1 MDKPDVLQW
10 NWRSYFTRAN
20 LARGQSDAAQIGAG
34 AFECD
39 PGGAWARL
47 TTVNGFTAQ
56 VLRAPTSYN
65 ELVRYP
71 PWDRLV
77 TSRHSK
83 STLAYYRFY
92 SCTCSV
98 GSIGQRCRHLAA
110 LMFKWEQVHGPFVMT
125 ESDEAFAARLQRE
138 REEAEEALRQKRL
151 EQEKQRKQANKY
163 PAIDYVLTRAQKS
176 PEGLYF
182 PPDAILQKSKLFTD
196 QYEAEL
202 ADALLA
208 SGGNPITSFQTVCS
222 PGEKQVLDISGR
234 FDNEAVHIVMKQ
246 DDLYQLSCH
255 CGRSYLPSI
264 YWYSGTDRQGRMCCH
279 ALALWMRAREI
290 IIRDNPGDVTD
301 YNGFQLLS
309 LIADDAGQAQAA
321 PTAEVRSRKRPC
333 VELVPRIT
341 RDRISDAI
349 KLNFDIGRAGER
361 TYAVK
366 SLQSLISAEEEGQV
380 YAVSK
385 ATSLNFAEEAFTASS
400 LLWFQLIQSRVRAV
414 RSVNDRLSRSFY
426 HSSTLSVGAAIP
438 LEESDLDIVYDM
450 AEGGEIN
457 YQYGTRAEA
466 CLVRVGEAL
475 PRAQMQL
482 DPIKSED
489 DRLVGISIKGSM
501 PRLLQ
506 GSRYKYILDRTCFGR
521 VTGGE
526 TAFLNAMQEI
536 ADGTGAFQCAIGER
550 KLAEFYYRVLPAL
563 QGNPQVSVVDNVG
576 ALIEGVLPSEPQF
589 VFYLDIT
596 GKRITC
602 DTRVRYDEFTFR
614 LGQSPASLP
623 PRRRDIDQE
632 QRVLLAVHG
641 FFPRIDNA
649 AELFY
654 VHNDDDTLVN
664 ILSDGVAVLS
674 QYGEV
679 NGSEAFK
686 RVRVRP
692 APQPRISVR
701 IDGGL
706 LDLSVQTKDMSEDE
720 LLALLASY
728 RQKRVWHRLS
738 SGEFID
744 LRDTAALDALDETA
758 RAMDVSLEDL
768 IRGSAELPAYRALYV
783 DKLLEAHNAVAA
795 SRDRVF
801 KSLIRS
807 FQTIKDSDFDAP
819 EALSDALRPYQLYGF
834 RWLCTLAQ
842 AGFGGILADE
852 MGLGKTV
859 QMLAFLQA
867 QRDGG
872 EKKPALV
879 VCPAS
884 LVYNWQDECRKFA
897 PGLRIEPLAGA
908 LRQRKA
914 QLADMTADIYVTSY
928 DLLRRDIALYDR
940 ITFSTVVLDEAQYV
954 KNQRASVSKVVR
966 VLKAEHRFALTGTP
980 IENRLSELWSIFD
993 FLMPG
998 FLYAAKEFSAR
1009 FEGPIMKQKDAQ
1021 ATAKLSAMTGPFIL
1035 RRRKADVLKDLPEK
1049 LEEARSFQMEEDQ
1062 RKLYD
1067 AQLVRMKALL
1077 ASSSDTG
1084 EDKLRILAEITR
1096 LRQLCCDPSLL
1107 FEGYDGTSAKR
1118 AACLEMIQN
1127 AMDAGHRMLV
1137 FSQFTSM
1144 LALLEADLKAADI
1157 PFYTLTG
1164 ATPKLERIRLVNA
1177 FNDGDVPVFLI
1188 SLKAGGTGLNLTG
1201 ADVVIHYDPWWNLA
1215 VQNQATDRAHRIGQT
1230 RQVTVIKL
1238 IAADTIEERIVRLQ
1252 DTKRELADAI
1262 IGGENTS
1269 LMSLSRDELL
1279 ALLE

>member
-1 MDKPDVLQW
+1 MDKPNVLQW
-10 NWRSYFTRAN
+10 NWRSYFTQSN
-20 LARGQSDAAQIGAG
+20 LTYGKRDAANMDPG
-34 AFECD
+34 AFKCD
-39 PGGAWARL
+39 PNGAWAKL
-47 TTVNGFTAQ
+47 TTANGYSVQ
-56 VLRAPTSYN
+56 VLRAPTSYD
-65 ELVRYP
+65 ELRRYP
-71 PWDRLV
+71 PWNRLH
-77 TSRHSK
+77 TGRNPK
-83 STLAYYRFY
+83 GNMAYDRFY

-125 ESDEAFAARLQRE
+125 ESDEAFAARIQRE

-163 PAIDYVLTRAQKS
+163 PAIDYVLTRAKAS
-176 PEGLYF
+176 PKGLYF
-182 PPDAILQKSKLFTD
+182 PPDAILRSTNPLTD

-208 SGGNPITSFQTVCS
+208 SGEDPVASFQTVCS
-222 PGEKQVLDISGR
+222 PGQKQMLDICGR
-234 FDNEAVHIVMKQ
+234 FGETITRIIAKQ
-246 DDLYQLSCH
+246 DGFYQLTCN
-255 CGRSYLPSI
+255 CGRSWLHSNYWHPSN
-264 YWYSGTDRQGRMCCH
+264 DRQGRMCCH
-279 ALALWMRAREI
+279 ALALWMRTREI
-290 IIRDNPGDVTD
+290 IIRNNPGDVTD
-301 YNGFQLLS
+301 YNGFRLLS
-309 LIADDAGQAQAA
+309 LIADDAGLTQSA
-321 PTAEVRSRKRPC
+321 PTAEAKSRKRPC
-333 VELVPRIT
+333 VELVPRIV

-361 TYAVK
+361 AYAVK
-366 SLQSLISAEEEGQV
+366 SLQGLISAVEEGDA

-385 ATSLNFAEEAFTASS
+385 AASLNFAEETFTEAS
-400 LLWFQLIQSRVRAV
+400 LPWFQLIQSRIRAV
-414 RSVNDRLSRSFY
+414 RSVNDRLNRSFY
-426 HSSTLSVGAAIP
+426 RSTTLSVGAGIP

-450 AEGGEIN
+450 TEGGEIN
-457 YQYGTRAEA
+457 YQYGNRSET

-475 PRAQMQL
+475 PRTQMQL
-482 DPIKSED
+482 DPVKSKD
-489 DRLVGISIKGSM
+489 GRLTGISIEGSI
-501 PRLLQ
+501 PRLMQ
-506 GSRYKYILDRTCFGR
+506 GSRYKYVLDKTCFGR
-521 VTGGE
+521 VNGGE

-550 KLAEFYYRVLPAL
+550 KLAEFYYRILPML
-563 QGNPQVSVVDNVG
+563 QGNPQVSVMDNVG
-576 ALIEGVLPSEPQF
+576 ALIEGALPSEPQF
-589 VFYLDIT
+589 AFYLDIAD
-596 GKRITC
+596 KRITC
-602 DTRVRYDEFTFR
+602 DTRVRYDDIAFK
-614 LGQSPASLP
+614 LGQSPESIAL
-623 PRRRDIDQE
+623 RQRDIDQE
-632 QRVLLAVHG
+632 QRVLLAVRG

-654 VHNDDDTLVN
+654 TFNDDDTLVN
-664 ILSDGVAVLS
+664 ILSEGVATLS

-738 SGEFID
+738 SGDFID

-783 DKLLEAHNAVAA
+783 DRLLEAHNAVAA

-801 KSLIRS
+801 KALIRS

-884 LVYNWQDECRKFA
+884 LVYNWQDECRKFT
-897 PGLRIEPLAGA
+897 PGLRIEPLAGT

-914 QLADMTADIYVTSY
+914 RLADMTADIYVTSY

-1077 ASSSDTG
+1077 ASSGDTG

-1252 DTKRELADAI
+1252 ETKRELADAI
-1262 IGGENTS
+1262 ISGENTS

>member
-1 MDKPDVLQW
+1 MNKPNVLQW
-10 NWRSYFTRAN
+10 NWRSYFSRKN
-20 LARGQSDAAQIGAG
+20 LEYGQIDASLINPD
-34 AFECD
+34 AFACD
-39 PGGAWARL
+39 PAGAWARL
-47 TTVNGFTAQ
+47 TTSAGFKVQ
-56 VLRAPTSYN
+56 VLRAPTNYD
-65 ELVRYP
+65 ELLRYP

-77 TSRHSK
+77 TSRYSK
-83 STLAYYRFY
+83 SPLASSRFY

-98 GSIGQRCRHLAA
+98 GVMGQRCRHLAS

-125 ESDEAFAARLQRE
+125 ESDEAFAARLRRE
-138 REEAEEALRQKRL
+138 QEEAAEALRRKKL
-151 EQEKQRKQANKY
+151 EQEKQRKQDNRY
-163 PAIDYVLTRAQKS
+163 PAIDYVLARAQS
-176 PEGLYF
+176 APQGLYF
-182 PPDAILQKSKLFTD
+182 PPDTILRSAELLTD

-208 SGGNPITSFQTVCS
+208 SGNNPITSFQTVCN
-222 PGEKQVLDISGR
+222 PGQKQVLDISGR
-234 FDNEAVHIVMKQ
+234 FGEETVHIVLHQ
-246 DDLYQLSCH
+246 DRLNQVTCH
-255 CGRSYLPSI
+255 CGRSYLRSN
-264 YWYSGTDRQGRMCCH
+264 YWYPGDNRQGRMCCH

-309 LIADDAGQAQAA
+309 LISDGARLAQSA
-321 PTAEVRSRKRPC
+321 PSAETKPGKRRC
-333 VELVPRIT
+333 VELSPRIT
-341 RDRISDAI
+341 RDRVSDAI
-349 KLNFDIGRAGER
+349 KLNFDIGRTGER
-361 TYAVK
+361 AYAVK
-366 SLQSLISAEEEGQV
+366 SLQSLISAVDEEKI
-380 YAVSK
+380 YPVSK
-385 ATSLNFAEEAFTASS
+385 ATSLSFAEETFTDSS
-400 LLWFQLIQSRVRAV
+400 LDWYQLIQSRVRAV
-414 RSVNDRLSRSFY
+414 QSVNERLSRSFY
-426 HSSTLSVGAAIP
+426 RSSTLSVGTGIP
-438 LEESDLDIVYDM
+438 LEEGDLDIVYDM

-457 YQYGTRAEA
+457 YQYGTRSEA

-475 PRAQMQL
+475 PRTQMRL
-482 DPIKSED
+482 DPIQAKD
-489 DRLVGISIKGSM
+489 GRLIGISITGSM

-506 GSRYKYILDRTCFGR
+506 GSRFKYILDKTCFGR
-521 VTGGE
+521 VAGGE
-526 TAFLNAMQEI
+526 TAFLNAMQAI

-550 KLAEFYYRVLPAL
+550 KLAEFCYRVLPAL
-563 QGNPQVSVVDNVG
+563 QGNPQVSVMDNVG

-589 VFYLDIT
+589 VFYLDLT
-596 GKRITC
+596 GERITC
-602 DTRVRYDEFTFR
+602 DTRVSYDDLSFR
-614 LGQSPASLP
+614 LGQSPDSISV
-623 PRRRDIDQE
+623 RRRDIDQE

-641 FFPRIDNA
+641 FFPHIDNA
-649 AELFY
+649 AQLFY
-654 VHNDDDTLVN
+654 AKSDDDSLVH
-664 ILSDGVAVLS
+664 ILTEGVSALS
-674 QYGEV
+674 RYGEV
-679 NGSEAFK
+679 NGSDAFK

-692 APQPRISVR
+692 APQPRFTVR
-701 IDGGL
+701 IEGGL
-706 LDLSVQTKDMSEDE
+706 LDLSVQTKDMTEDE
-720 LLALLASY
+720 LLSLLASY
-728 RQKRVWHRLS
+728 RQRKIWHRLS
-738 SGEFID
+738 SGDFVD
-744 LRDTAALDALDETA
+744 LRDTAALDEMIDAA
-758 RAMDVSLEDL
+758 QAMDLSPEAL
-768 IRGSAELPAYRALYV
+768 IRGGVELPAYRALYV
-783 DKLLEAHNAVAA
+783 DRLLEEHNAVAA
-795 SRDRVF
+795 SRDREF

-807 FQTIKDSDFDAP
+807 FHTIRDSDFDAP
-819 EALSDALRPYQLYGF
+819 DALADVLRPYQLYGF
-834 RWLCTLAQ
+834 RWLSTLAQ

-872 EKKPALV
+872 EEKPALV

-884 LVYNWQDECRKFA
+884 LVYNWQDECRKFT
-897 PGLRIEPLAGA
+897 PGLRVEALAGT

-914 QLADMTADIYVTSY
+914 LLSDMTADVYVTSY
-928 DLLRRDIALYDR
+928 DLLRRDIALYDH
-940 ITFSTVVLDEAQYV
+940 ISFSTVVLDEAQYI

-966 VLKAEHRFALTGTP
+966 VLKARHRFALTGTP

-998 FLYAAKEFSAR
+998 FLYSEREFSAR

-1021 ATAKLSAMTGPFIL
+1021 ATAKLSGMTGPFIL

-1049 LEEARSFQMEEDQ
+1049 LEETRSSQMDQDQ
-1062 RKLYD
+1062 RRLYD

-1077 ASSSDTG
+1077 ASSGDTG
-1084 EDKLRILAEITR
+1084 EDKLRVLAEITR

-1118 AACLEMIQN
+1118 AACLELIQS

-1144 LALLEADLKAADI
+1144 LALLETDLRAAGI

-1238 IAADTIEERIVRLQ
+1238 IAADTIEEKIVRLQ
-1252 DTKRELADAI
+1252 ETKRELAEAI
-1262 IGGENTS
+1262 ISGESAS
-1269 LMSLSRDELL
+1269 LMSLSREELL